1 MEKYILSNNINVFCV
16 SAKSFPNGI
25 LEAHQTL
32 HLLVPFKK
40 ERRYFGI
47 SRPYKD
53 TIVYKAAA
61 EEMHQGEAK
70 KLGCELFTIKN
81 GHYISIVI
89 ADFMKDISSIGRAF
103 QKLLSHPDIDPNGFC
118 VEWYL
123 NDQDL
128 RCMVRLDPAK
138 LT

>member
-1 MEKYILSNNINVFCV
+1 MEKYILSSNINVFCI

-32 HLLVPFKK
+32 HLLVPFVK
-40 ERRYFGI
+40 ERRFFGI
-47 SRPYKD
+47 SHPNKG
-53 TIVYKAAA
+53 TIVYKAVA
-61 EEMHQGEAK
+61 EEMHWGEAE
-70 KLGCELFTIKN
+70 KLGCEPFTIKN
-81 GHYISIVI
+81 GHYISTVI
-89 ADFMKDISSIGRAF
+89 ANFMKDIPSIGRAF

-118 VEWYL
+118 VEWYF
-123 NDQDL
+123 NDLDL

>member
-1 MEKYILSNNINVFCV
+1 MEKFMLNNDINVFCV

-32 HLLVPFKK
+32 HLLVPFVK

-61 EEMHQGEAK
+61 EELEKGDLSKHGLK
-70 KLGCELFTIKN
+70 KF
-81 GHYISIVI
+81 VI
-89 ADFMKDISSIGRAF
+89 
-103 QKLLSHPDIDPNGFC
+103 
-118 VEWYL
+118 
-123 NDQDL
+123 
-128 RCMVRLDPAK
+128 RL
-138 LT
+138 